1 MTTITFVLA
10 IIATII
16 AVFTLLMNIST
27 EKTIVHIEE
36 GLKECA
42 TRTRTNKLKLDTLD
56 NKVNKPKAK
65 RGRPKKNAPKP
76 HKIVHQLNGEQ

>member
-10 IIATII
+10 IFATII
-16 AVFTLLMNIST
+16 AVFTLLMNMST
-27 EKTIVHIEE
+27 EKTVLHIEE
-36 GLKECA
+36 GLRECA

-65 RGRPKKNAPKP
+65 RGRPKKNTPKP
-76 HKIVHQLNGEQ
+76 HKIIHHLNGK

>member
-1 MTTITFVLA
+1 MTTVTFVLA

-16 AVFTLLMNIST
+16 AVFTLLMNMST
-27 EKTIVHIEE
+27 EKTILHIEE
-36 GLKECA
+36 GLRECA

-65 RGRPKKNAPKP
+65 KGRPKKSAPKP
-76 HKIVHQLNGEQ
+76 HQVNGI